1 MLDRVKF
8 GSDLLKLSFKLAS
21 PFGVVL
27 AVSTEGDVA
36 FTKKIELLNTFDQI
50 SMLSL
55 RSSRLDSP
63 LALLEPA
70 LILAKPD
77 ESMDQLTSD
86 KAF

>member
-1 MLDRVKF
+1 MLDRIEFRCNFSKL
-8 GSDLLKLSFKLAS
+8 SLKLTGPLR
-21 PFGVVL
+21 VVL

-36 FTKKIELLNTFDQI
+36 FTEKVELLNTFDQI

-63 LALLEPA
+63 LALLERA